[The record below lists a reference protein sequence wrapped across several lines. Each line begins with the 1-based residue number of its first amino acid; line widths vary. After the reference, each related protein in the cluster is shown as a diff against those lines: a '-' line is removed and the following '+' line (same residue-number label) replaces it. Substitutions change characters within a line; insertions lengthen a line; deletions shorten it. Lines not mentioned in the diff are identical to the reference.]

1 MEHAGLVKVVLAD
14 PRQLMCEGLQRA
26 LDERANIKV
35 VAVARSRAEL
45 MAALDSV
52 APDVLVLNPRLELQ
66 GGTALIRDLR
76 KLLPYLPL
84 LTLAS
89 DAGNDDPVALLRAG
103 AKGYLSKNNDTADLI
118 RAIQKVS
125 EGGLY
130 VSNELSESLAEELCA
145 GLRTNSFARLSPREA
160 EVFGF
165 LAHGHTVSHI
175 AQVLQLSVKTVSTH
189 KSRMMERLGLASLSE
204 LIQYA
209 ITNDLIDLSEAPPVR
224 APDDGPTPRS
234 LEARRSDQDRT
245 ALASEDWLAS
255 LLPGGRR
262 A

>member
-26 LDERANIKV
+26 LDDRAGLQV
-35 VAVARSRAEL
+35 VGVARTRAEL
-45 MAALDSV
+45 MAVLDAV
-52 APDVLVLNPRLELQ
+52 APDVVLLNPRLEIQ

-76 KLLPYLPL
+76 KLLPYLRL
-84 LTLAS
+84 LALAS

-103 AKGYLSKNNDTADLI
+103 AKGYLSKNNDTRDLI
-118 RAIQKVS
+118 GAILKVA

-130 VSNELSESLAEELCA
+130 VSAELSESLAEELCA
-145 GLRTNSFARLSPREA
+145 GLRTSSFARLSPREA

-165 LAHGHTVSHI
+165 LAQGHTVSHI

-189 KSRMMERLGLASLSE
+189 KSRMMERLGLTSLSE

-209 ITNDLIDLSEAPPVR
+209 ITNDLIDLADPSR
-224 APDDGPTPRS
+224 GHDGDAGAAPRS
-234 LEARRSDQDRT
+234 LEARRADRDH
-245 ALASEDWLAS
+245 AAVVPDDWLDT
-255 LLPGGRR
+255 LLP
-262 A
+262 

>member
-1 MEHAGLVKVVLAD
+1 MEQAGLIKVVLAD

-26 LDERANIKV
+26 LDAGAGIKV

-52 APDVLVLNPRLELQ
+52 APDVLLLNPRLDVQ

-89 DAGNDDPVALLRAG
+89 DASNDDPVALLRAG

-118 RAIQKVS
+118 HAILKVAD
-125 EGGLY
+125 GGLY
-130 VSNELSESLAEELCA
+130 VSSELSESLAEELCA

-209 ITNDLIDLSEAPPVR
+209 ITNDLIDLHDGTASRDAEGGPAPR
-224 APDDGPTPRS
+224 G
-234 LEARRSDQDRT
+234 LEARRADQDRT
-245 ALASEDWLAS
+245 VLTPEDWLAS
-255 LLPGGRR
+255 LLPGRR
-262 A
+262 S